1 MMCILCYYRFRLN
14 LFLKKRVQS
23 ISSKLWG
30 DRYFKA
36 ISFTAIGTV
45 TVYRNLQL
53 EKFVMSLKLS
63 LFMNTFWVGAS
74 LFSFNR
80 QFKICDK
87 DPEGKSSD
95 VTNISNLTLV
105 SGPLDR
111 LVNRQRKTCLD
122 KWRQRP

>member
-1 MMCILCYYRFRLN
+1 MMCILCYYKFRLN
-14 LFLKKRVQS
+14 LLLKKRVQS
-23 ISSKLWG
+23 IPSKLWG

-63 LFMNTFWVGAS
+63 LFMNTLWVGAS

-105 SGPLDR
+105 SGPLDT